1 MKNLPFVWL
10 CHCLLNAVSGTIWTN
25 TPGNIRKRAN
35 DYQWQLCW
43 IIFVK
48 LLLDWLICTPV
59 GLLTETSS
67 PAISCK
73 SCQFQQNT
81 HTKNTKEPA
90 SANFICKSSCF
101 ILLCRMK
108 DKYQTC
114 VICDFGLS
122 KNYENSVMK
131 THCGTTN
138 YMYLFVCFTNKAS
151 KSLIILVFISDDD
164 NDDAGH
170 QRFKWTTL
178 NTHQL
183 WIFGHLG
190 AVFTNYCNC
199 NRDL

>member
-1 MKNLPFVWL
+1 M
-10 CHCLLNAVSGTIWTN
+10 
-25 TPGNIRKRAN
+25 
-35 DYQWQLCW
+35 
-43 IIFVK
+43 
-48 LLLDWLICTPV
+48 

-122 KNYENSVMK
+122 KSYENSVMK

-138 YMYLFVCFTNKAS
+138 YMYLFVCFSNNKAS
-151 KSLIILVFISDDD
+151 NINYLFLFLFLIVQGTRDSNEQLGIHISCGYLGTWVLFLRITATAIKICKFILYFLV
-164 NDDAGH
+164 
-170 QRFKWTTL
+170 
-178 NTHQL
+178 
-183 WIFGHLG
+183 
-190 AVFTNYCNC
+190 
-199 NRDL
+199 